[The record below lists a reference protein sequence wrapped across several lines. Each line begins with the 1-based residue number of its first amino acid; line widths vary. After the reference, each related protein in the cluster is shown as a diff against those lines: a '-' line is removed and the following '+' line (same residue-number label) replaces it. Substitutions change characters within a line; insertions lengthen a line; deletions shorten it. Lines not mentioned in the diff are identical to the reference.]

1 VQERENA
8 VKVFTP
14 ADKDYNWQGKKI
26 MIAEDAEI
34 NYKFLRAMLEK
45 TNAEVV
51 WARNGEEVVS
61 YCRENSNVD
70 LILMDI
76 QMPLM
81 DGYEAT
87 AIVKKLN
94 PSIKI
99 IAQTAYAMPNDNIK
113 CIEAGCNDYISKPI
127 NSHLLL
133 EKIDLHLQHNKLN
146 VK

>member
-1 VQERENA
+1 
-8 VKVFTP
+8 
-14 ADKDYNWQGKKI
+14 
-26 MIAEDAEI
+26 
-34 NYKFLRAMLEK
+34 
-45 TNAEVV
+45 
-51 WARNGEEVVS
+51 
-61 YCRENSNVD
+61 
-70 LILMDI
+70 MDI

-87 AIVKKLN
+87 TIVKKLN

-133 EKIDLHLQHNKLN
+133 EKIDLHLQNNKLN